1 MAERKRKR
9 KGKDDAATPSKK
21 GTESKD
27 QSPFRLDVREALAKA
42 AVLTGREVSESAAI
56 TSMNTR
62 RDAYGESGAVEPP
75 YDPESLLNYI
85 ELTPHLAP
93 NIASYQTNIE
103 GYGYQAIPVVPWL
116 EDLESAEALEAIKNA
131 LQIEAWIDEEEAA
144 LDQAQKAEEDDP
156 QDGSEDE
163 SVDEP
168 SGDEGEPVDDDGD
181 VTDTDVEDTAV
192 ALATQLRRDK
202 FLFDAFFKNCCSTM
216 SFTKL
221 RRITRYDIEAHGW
234 GSWEMLNDG
243 LGRLK
248 RLNYIPG
255 YTVRPLKD
263 EGELVEVTEPD
274 PVTPLS
280 EGREVTVQRRF
291 RRYMQIVGE
300 KKVYFK
306 SPGDPRVI
314 SRTSGKVFKSVQELH
329 RPTEDGGDGPK
340 AMEANELIYI
350 PLHDPRT
357 PCPPPRWIGN
367 LLAVLGVREADETNY
382 FYLDS
387 SAIPPGIL
395 FVSGGKV
402 PRDMK
407 DRLEQRMTQEFAGSD
422 NRHKILVVEAH
433 PMKLKGEERT
443 MMPSMEFESL
453 RDAQQTDATFTNYDE
468 RSADRIG
475 ASFRLPPM
483 LRGYTPK
490 TLNRAT
496 AFAALDFA
504 EAQVF
509 EPEREDIDW
518 VVNRY
523 ILPRI
528 GVKLHTFRSNSPP
541 TRSPEEIAE
550 LIKVAAPQGG
560 LLPYEIRGL
569 LSDALNRSLAKI
581 DEEWATWP
589 MSMTLAGIGGGG
601 GSGTEDGI
609 EGSEVTSLSELTNR
623 LDQMQKRVEAIIGAE
638 LRAAGFDADV
648 KTSWLDTDGAEGDGA
663 DGDG

>member
-1 MAERKRKR
+1 MATRR
-9 KGKDDAATPSKK
+9 KK
-21 GTESKD
+21 GGGREAPADTSTKPSTKKGD
-27 QSPFRLDVREALAKA
+27 QPFRINLREALAKA
-42 AVLTGREVSESAAI
+42 SVLTGREVNESAALA
-56 TSMNTR
+56 SMDQTR
-62 RDAYGESGAVEPP
+62 DTYAELGAVEPP
-75 YDPESLLNYI
+75 YDPESLLNYV
-85 ELTPHLAP
+85 ELTPHLSP

-103 GYGYQAIPVVPWL
+103 GYGYQAVVCEAWL
-116 EDLESAEALEAIKNA
+116 NDLDGEEAIEAVRNA
-131 LQIEAWIDEEEAA
+131 LQIEQWIDEEEAA
-144 LDQAQKAEEDDP
+144 LDQANKADEDDP
-156 QDGSEDE
+156 DDTDDPGMPDDD
-163 SVDEP
+163 SVDDGTP
-168 SGDEGEPVDDDGD
+168 ADEGEGEISEQD
-181 VTDTDVEDTAV
+181 VADTIANLE
-192 ALATQLRRDK
+192 TQIRRDK
-202 FLFDAFFKNCCSTM
+202 FLFDAFFRNCCSTM

-234 GSWEMLNDG
+234 GAWEMLLDG
-243 LGRLK
+243 FGRLK

-280 EGREVTVQRRF
+280 EGREVTVHRRF
-291 RRYMQIVGE
+291 RRYVQIVGGR
-300 KKVYFK
+300 KVYFK

-314 SRTSGKVFKSVQELH
+314 SRLTGKIYDSVQDLRKPKEK
-329 RPTEDGGDGPK
+329 GGDGK
-340 AMEANELIYI
+340 DAMEANELIYI
-350 PLHDPRT
+350 QLHDPRT

-496 AFAALDFA
+496 AFAAIDFA

-518 VVNRY
+518 VVNKH

-541 TRSPEEIAE
+541 TRSPDEIAE

-560 LLPYEIRGL
+560 LLPYEIRSL

-581 DEEWATWP
+581 DEEWGYWP
-589 MSMTLAGIGGGG
+589 MPMTLAGIGGGG
-601 GSGTEDGI
+601 GGAQPQGMEGEDA
-609 EGSEVTSLSELTNR
+609 VSLSELTNR
-623 LDQMQKRVEAIIGAE
+623 IDQMQKRVEAIIAEE
-638 LRAAGFDADV
+638 LRNAGFESEV
-648 KTSWLDTDGAEGDGA
+648 KSSWLDPEV
-663 DGDG
+663 DGDE

>member
-1 MAERKRKR
+1 M
-9 KGKDDAATPSKK
+9 
-21 GTESKD
+21 
-27 QSPFRLDVREALAKA
+27 AKA
-42 AVLTGREVSESAAI
+42 AVLTGREVTESAALA
-56 TSMNTR
+56 SMENR
-62 RDAYGESGAVEPP
+62 RDQYGESGAIEPP

-85 ELTPHLAP
+85 ELTPHVAP
-93 NIASYQTNIE
+93 NISSYQTNIE
-103 GYGYQAIPVVPWL
+103 GYGYQAIPVEPWL
-116 EDLESAEALEAIKNA
+116 DDLESEEARTAITNA
-131 LQIEAWIDEEEAA
+131 LQIEQWIDEEEAA
-144 LDQAQKAEEDDP
+144 LDQSQKADDTT
-156 QDGSEDE
+156 DTDTI
-163 SVDEP
+163 DEP
-168 SGDEGEPVDDDGD
+168 SDDSDPENTGAEGEEIGEEVDGD
-181 VTDTDVEDTAV
+181 PEGSEIDEKIAGIQV
-192 ALATQLRRDK
+192 QLRRDK

-234 GSWEMLNDG
+234 GAWEMLPDG
-243 LGRLK
+243 FGRLK

-263 EGELVEVTEPD
+263 EGELVEVAEPD

-280 EGREVTVQRRF
+280 EGREVIVHRRF
-291 RRYMQIVGE
+291 RRFIQIVAGR
-300 KKVYFK
+300 KVYFK

-314 SRTSGKVFKSVQELH
+314 SRTSGKIFKSVQEMK
-329 RPTEDGGDGPK
+329 RPSEKGGDGK
-340 AMEANELIYI
+340 DALEANELIYI
-350 PLHDPRT
+350 PLHDPRS

-382 FYLDS
+382 HYLDS

-402 PRDMK
+402 PRGMK
-407 DRLEQRMTQEFAGSD
+407 DRLEQKMTQEFAGSD
-422 NRHKILVVEAH
+422 NRHKILVIEAH
-433 PMKLKGEERT
+433 PMKHKGEERT
-443 MMPSMEFESL
+443 MMPTMEFESL
-453 RDAQQTDATFTNYDE
+453 RDAQQNDATFTNYDE

-518 VVNRY
+518 VVNKH

-528 GVKLHTFRSNSPP
+528 GVKYHTFRSNSPP

-550 LIKVAAPQGG
+550 LIRVAAPHGG
-560 LLPYEIRGL
+560 LLPYEVRSL

-581 DEEWATWP
+581 DEEWGSWP
-589 MSMTLAGIGGGG
+589 MPMTLAGIGGGG
-601 GSGTEDGI
+601 GGKTTNGEDGEEVLNLGELSSRI
-609 EGSEVTSLSELTNR
+609 EN
-623 LDQMQKRVEAIIGAE
+623 MQRRVEAVIGEE
-638 LRAAGFDADV
+638 LRASGFNGDEV
-648 KTSWLDTDGAEGDGA
+648 KTSWLDTEEGGQEDDDG
-663 DGDG
+663 